1 MELKVHINNIHGS
14 QMAAKITGKFTID
27 NNDFRFTAIAFGR
40 IGGQNVGAK
49 LSKTTETELKKLGYD
64 VDEVIMILQNNL
76 LQGDLTLPEGLKKE
90 SFVDD

>member
-1 MELKVHINNIHGS
+1 MDLSVHINNIHGS

-40 IGGQNVGAK
+40 IGGQNIGAK